1 MVELLDTL
9 LYPFLLV
16 NVVLTVD
23 GPDVCLL
30 LVLLFL
36 DLPLFLSLFDLT
48 EEVLLA
54 LLIAILDASQ
64 ALILS
69 LALSQLTLPLPF
81 SNFHLFLVG
90 LVIHLL
96 YDSVG
101 HPVHVELL
109 PLFACL
115 DFSLTVF
122 LLLGQDSGMLLGILD
137 VLEAFKLQLLE
148 LLLFLELVLL
158 EHPEKIFLLL
168 LLLDLE
174 DPGLLLLLASQL
186 GVVLDVSP
194 DLVLFLLLLPV
205 ADILQLSV
213 PLGLLVHHTALA
225 LFLGL
230 GVYLVKALDMLELLP
245 DVLLAFLAISLLAD
259 TLVCHLTVKL
269 KLEKSLALL
278 SAILCDLLLLVVQ
291 EGVEFD
297 NGVPLVILE
306 LPGLSHLGEN
316 FLNIL
321 PGGGHRG
328 RNRDNSARLLI
339 SNGSSDRMP
348 GRHGTHGN
356 TVIVVGGKSVSG
368 ATQSR

>member
-16 NVVLTVD
+16 NIVLTVD

-36 DLPLFLSLFDLT
+36 ELSLFLSLFDLT
-48 EEVLLA
+48 EEILLA

-69 LALSQLTLPLPF
+69 LALSHLTLPLPF
-81 SNFHLFLVG
+81 PNFHLFLVG

-96 YDSVG
+96 YDCVS

-109 PLFACL
+109 PLFTCL
-115 DFSLTVF
+115 DFSLTVL

-168 LLLDLE
+168 LLLDFE
-174 DPGLLLLLASQL
+174 DPGFLLLLASQL

-194 DLVLFLLLLPV
+194 DLVLFLLLLSV
-205 ADILQLSV
+205 ADILELSV
-213 PLGLLVHHTALA
+213 PFGLLVHHTALA
-225 LFLGL
+225 LFLSL
-230 GVYLVKALDMLELLP
+230 GVYLVKALDMFKLLP
-245 DVLLAFLAISLLAD
+245 DVLLAFLAISLLTDA
-259 TLVCHLTVKL
+259 LVCHLTVKL

-278 SAILCDLLLLVVQ
+278 PAILCDLLLLIMQ
-291 EGVEFD
+291 EGVEFN
-297 NGVPLVILE
+297 NGVPLVIFE
-306 LPGLSHLGEN
+306 LPRLSYLGEN
-316 FLNIL
+316 LLNIL
-321 PGGGHRG
+321 PGGGHR
-328 RNRDNSARLLI
+328 
-339 SNGSSDRMP
+339 
-348 GRHGTHGN
+348 
-356 TVIVVGGKSVSG
+356 
-368 ATQSR
+368 